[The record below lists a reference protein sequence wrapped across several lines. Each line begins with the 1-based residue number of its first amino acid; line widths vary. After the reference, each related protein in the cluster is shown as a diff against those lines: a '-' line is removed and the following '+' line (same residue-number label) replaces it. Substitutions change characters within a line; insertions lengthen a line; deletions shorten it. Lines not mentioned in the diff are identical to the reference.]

1 MMLGGQF
8 MSYIKIE
15 HVSKDYGHS
24 KGIFDISFTVNK
36 GEVFG
41 YLGPNGAGKTT
52 TIRNLLGFI
61 HPDQGHIY
69 VNDNDT
75 WLNHH
80 LTNKI
85 IGYLPGEINFPSSMN
100 GEEVLKWN
108 RELKK
113 VNDVSFQNELIEYF
127 ELKHLETKVKRMS
140 KGMKQKLGL
149 ICAFMNNPDI
159 LVLDEPT
166 SGLDPLMQ
174 DKFVRLI
181 KRFKDEGKTILM
193 SSHMFSEIEKTC
205 DRVAIIKSGH
215 IVSIF
220 TLREIFDSEEE
231 TFLVEFV
238 NEKDAIKYAKSKKID
253 NDKNYVKITIKR
265 AEVDYLLKEL
275 SVYKIHKMSEIKK
288 TLEDVF
294 MNFYEANKEENIH
307 D

>member
-1 MMLGGQF
+1 MACIRF
-8 MSYIKIE
+8 E
-15 HVSKDYGHS
+15 HVQKDYGHS
-24 KGIFDISFTVNK
+24 KGIFDINFTINQ

-61 HPDQGHIY
+61 RPDHGHIF
-69 VNDNDT
+69 VNEQDT
-75 WLNHH
+75 WLNHYQ
-80 LTNKI
+80 TNRL

-100 GEEVLKWN
+100 GVDVLKWN

-113 VNDVSFQNELIEYF
+113 VEDTTFQNELLDYF
-127 ELKHLETKVKRMS
+127 ELRHLETKVKRMS

-149 ICAFMNNPDI
+149 ICAFSNNPDI

-181 KRFKDEGKTILM
+181 KRFKAEGKTILM
-193 SSHMFSEIEKTC
+193 SSHMFNEIEKTC

-215 IVSIF
+215 IVSLFDLNDIF
-220 TLREIFDSEEE
+220 NGEKEKFNVRFAQKSE
-231 TFLVEFV
+231 
-238 NEKDAIKYAKSKKID
+238 AKAFAEGKSATID
-253 NDKNYVKITIKR
+253 GADVGVTIKR
-265 AEVDYLLKEL
+265 DEVDIMLKEL
-275 SVYKIHKMSEIKK
+275 AHYKIVSFTEVKR
-288 TLEDVF
+288 TLEEVF
-294 MNFYEANKEENIH
+294 MNFYSTNQEVGNH

>member
-1 MMLGGQF
+1 
-8 MSYIKIE
+8 MSYIRIE
-15 HVSKDYGHS
+15 NVTKDYGHN
-24 KGIFDISFTVNK
+24 KGIFDINFTVSK
-36 GEVFG
+36 GEVLG

-61 HPDQGHIY
+61 HPDKGHIY

-75 WLNHH
+75 WLKHN

-85 IGYLPGEINFPSSMN
+85 IGYLPGEINFPSAMN
-100 GEEVLKWN
+100 GEDVLKWN
-108 RELKK
+108 RDLKQVK
-113 VNDVSFQNELIEYF
+113 DTTFQNELIEYF

-181 KRFKDEGKTILM
+181 KRFKNEGKTILM
-193 SSHMFSEIEKTC
+193 SSHMFGEIEKTC
-205 DRVAIIKSGH
+205 DRAAIIKSGR

-220 TLREIFDSEEE
+220 TLTDIFDSEEE
-231 TFLVEFV
+231 SFSVVFQK
-238 NEKDAIKYAKSKKID
+238 EKDAQEYAKSKGIE
-253 NDKNYVKITIKR
+253 NDANNVKITIKR
-265 AEVDYLLKEL
+265 AEVDSFLKEL
-275 SVYKIHKMSEIKK
+275 SRYPVEKMSEIKK

-294 MNFYEANKEENIH
+294 MDFYSTNKEGH
-307 D
+307 YDD